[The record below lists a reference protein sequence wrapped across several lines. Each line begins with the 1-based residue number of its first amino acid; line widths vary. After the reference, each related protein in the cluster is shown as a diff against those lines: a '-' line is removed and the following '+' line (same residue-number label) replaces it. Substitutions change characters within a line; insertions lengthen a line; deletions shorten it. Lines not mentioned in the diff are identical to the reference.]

1 MARGSKYQ
9 TTGLQT
15 LESDGAIL
23 LEHVQAFGAY
33 SPCHFSSPGA
43 SPVLNGWVRYDMMMM
58 MMKIVGGEEEH
69 VYFTAPLCS
78 TGA

>member
-1 MARGSKYQ
+1 MARGSKCQ

-33 SPCHFSSPGA
+33 SPCHSSSPGA
-43 SPVLNGWVRYDMMMM
+43 SPVLNGWVRYDIMMMM
-58 MMKIVGGEEEH
+58 MIVGGEEELI
-69 VYFTAPLCS
+69 YFTAPLCS